1 MIVMVGKNSKKEIK
15 AMSLKK
21 KSITLM
27 LLVTMIVSSTGI
39 AVYAD
44 SNSSYNRSLAAQYA
58 AEWVNGYNLAQ
69 YYDAGVDCT
78 NFASQ
83 CLKAGGMSMTGY
95 GGNYGNYNNW
105 YAGTGGGSAAWES
118 AHSFRYHWGNVNGTG
133 RKRGYRMTTI
143 TSGEIKP
150 YNNATADAKFT
161 NSVYN
166 VVKPGDIIQYYNPS
180 SNTTTHSQ
188 VVHRTSVESGEL
200 KVSMAQHTDNG
211 WKNFRAYVRG
221 NVSDNVIICIIK
233 IKND

>member
-1 MIVMVGKNSKKEIK
+1 
-15 AMSLKK
+15 
-21 KSITLM
+21 
-27 LLVTMIVSSTGI
+27 
-39 AVYAD
+39 
-44 SNSSYNRSLAAQYA
+44 
-58 AEWVNGYNLAQ
+58 
-69 YYDAGVDCT
+69 
-78 NFASQ
+78 
-83 CLKAGGMSMTGY
+83 
-95 GGNYGNYNNW
+95 
-105 YAGTGGGSAAWES
+105 
-118 AHSFRYHWGNVNGTG
+118 
-133 RKRGYRMTTI
+133 MTTI
-143 TSGEIKP
+143 TAGEIKP